1 MAGDA
6 VSRNMVW
13 KENGRTMRIVFVG
26 AGNVSIGT
34 AKALIKKGHEVIIIE
49 TDKAK
54 IDELSEEIDC
64 SFLQGDGSQPNLL
77 SEVNPAQTDFLFCLT
92 DNDHANVIASLVGR
106 SLGFSRVVT
115 SIVDPQFEG
124 ICRELG
130 LKDTIIPSRT
140 ISRYLEDLVG
150 GGENVELSTVIK
162 DEARFFT
169 LIAKE
174 EDAVAAKDLKL
185 PADAKVICYYRDGK
199 FSHAD
204 EETTFRIGD
213 EVVILSHSKN
223 MPALQERWQP
233 KPAKEELADSASKK
247 NK

>member
-1 MAGDA
+1 M
-6 VSRNMVW
+6 
-13 KENGRTMRIVFVG
+13 RTVFVG
-26 AGNVSIGT
+26 AGKVSIGT
-34 AKALIKKGHEVIIIE
+34 AKALIKKGHEVVIIE
-49 TDKAK
+49 TDRAR

-64 SFLQGDGSQPNLL
+64 SFLQGDGSQPNILR
-77 SEVNPAQTDFLFCLT
+77 EVNPAQTDVLYCLT
-92 DNDHANVIASLVGR
+92 NSDQANVIASLIGR
-106 SLGFSRVVT
+106 SLGFKRVVT
-115 SIVDPQFEG
+115 SIGDPQFEG
-124 ICRELG
+124 ICHELG

-140 ISRYLEDLVG
+140 ISRYLEDMVG
-150 GGENVELSTVIK
+150 GTENVELSTVLK

-174 EDAVAAKDLKL
+174 EDAVTARDLKL
-185 PADAKVICYYRDGK
+185 PGDAKVICYYRDGK

-213 EVVILSHSKN
+213 EVVILTHSKH

-233 KPAKEELADSASKK
+233 EPAQEEQADSASKK

>member
-1 MAGDA
+1 M
-6 VSRNMVW
+6 
-13 KENGRTMRIVFVG
+13 RTVFVG
-26 AGNVSIGT
+26 AGKVSIGT
-34 AKALIKKGHEVIIIE
+34 AKALIKKGHEVVIIE

-54 IDELSEEIDC
+54 IDELSEVMDC
-64 SFLQGDGSQPNLL
+64 SFLQGDGSQPNILR
-77 SEVNPAQTDFLFCLT
+77 EVNPTQTDFLYCLT
-92 DNDHANVIASLVGR
+92 DSDQANVIASLVGR
-106 SLGFSRVVT
+106 SLGFKRVVT
-115 SIVDPQFEG
+115 RIGDPQFEV
-124 ICRELG
+124 ICHELG

-140 ISRYLEDLVG
+140 ISRYLGDMVG
-150 GGENVELSTVIK
+150 GTENVDLSAVLK

-169 LIAKE
+169 LTAKE

-213 EVVILSHSKN
+213 EVVILTHSKN

-233 KPAKEELADSASKK
+233 KSAQAESADAASPD
-247 NK
+247 

>member
-1 MAGDA
+1 M
-6 VSRNMVW
+6 
-13 KENGRTMRIVFVG
+13 RTVFVG
-26 AGNVSIGT
+26 AGKVSVET
-34 AKALIKKGHEVIIIE
+34 AKVLIKKGHEVVIIE
-49 TDKAK
+49 NDKAK
-54 IDELSEEIDC
+54 IDELSEEMDC

-77 SEVNPAQTDFLFCLT
+77 REVNPGQTDFLFCLT
-92 DNDHANVIASLVGR
+92 NSDQDNVIASLVGR
-106 SLGFSRVVT
+106 SLGFNRIVT
-115 SIVDPQFEG
+115 SIGDPQFEG

-140 ISRYLEDLVG
+140 ISRYLEDMVA

-162 DEARFFT
+162 HEARFFT

-174 EDAVAAKDLKL
+174 EDAIAAKDLKL

-213 EVVILSHSKN
+213 EVVILTHSKN

-233 KPAKEELADSASKK
+233 KPAQEESADSASKK
-247 NK
+247 EK

>member
-1 MAGDA
+1 M
-6 VSRNMVW
+6 
-13 KENGRTMRIVFVG
+13 RTVFVG
-26 AGNVSIGT
+26 AGEVSIGT
-34 AKALIKKGHEVIIIE
+34 AKALIKKGHEVVIIE

-54 IDELSEEIDC
+54 IDELSEVMDC
-64 SFLQGDGSQPNLL
+64 SFLQGDGSQPNILR
-77 SEVNPAQTDFLFCLT
+77 EVNPTQTDFLYCLT
-92 DNDHANVIASLVGR
+92 DSDQANVIASLVGR
-106 SLGFSRVVT
+106 SLGFRRVVT
-115 SIVDPQFEG
+115 RIGDPQFEV
-124 ICRELG
+124 ICHELG

-140 ISRYLEDLVG
+140 ISRYLGDMVG
-150 GGENVELSTVIK
+150 GTENVDLSAVLK

-169 LIAKE
+169 LTAKE

-213 EVVILSHSKN
+213 EVVILTHSKN

-233 KPAKEELADSASKK
+233 KSAQAESADAASPD
-247 NK
+247 

>member
-1 MAGDA
+1 M
-6 VSRNMVW
+6 
-13 KENGRTMRIVFVG
+13 RTVFVG
-26 AGNVSIGT
+26 AGEVSIGT
-34 AKALIKKGHEVIIIE
+34 AKALIKKGHEVVIIE

-54 IDELSEEIDC
+54 IDELSEVMDC
-64 SFLQGDGSQPNLL
+64 SFLQGDGSQPNILR
-77 SEVNPAQTDFLFCLT
+77 EVNPTQTDFLYCLT
-92 DNDHANVIASLVGR
+92 DSDQANVIASLVGR
-106 SLGFSRVVT
+106 SLGFKRVVT
-115 SIVDPQFEG
+115 RIGDPQFEV
-124 ICRELG
+124 ICHELG

-140 ISRYLEDLVG
+140 ISRYLGDMVG
-150 GGENVELSTVIK
+150 GTENVDLSAVLK

-169 LIAKE
+169 LTAKE

-213 EVVILSHSKN
+213 EVVILTHSKN

-233 KPAKEELADSASKK
+233 KSAQAESADAASPD
-247 NK
+247 

>member
-1 MAGDA
+1 M
-6 VSRNMVW
+6 
-13 KENGRTMRIVFVG
+13 RTVFIG
-26 AGNVSIGT
+26 AGEVSIET
-34 AKALIKKGHEVIIIE
+34 AKAFVKKGHEVIIIE

-54 IDELSEEIDC
+54 IDELSEEMDC
-64 SFLQGDGSQPNLL
+64 SFLQGDGSRPDILR
-77 SEVNPAQTDFLFCLT
+77 EVNPEQTDFLFCLT
-92 DNDHANVIASLVGR
+92 DSDQHNVIASLVGR
-106 SLGFSRVVT
+106 SLSFKRVVT
-115 SIVDPQFEG
+115 SIGDPQFEV

-140 ISRYLEDLVG
+140 ISRYLEDMVG
-150 GGENVELSTVIK
+150 GTEDVDLSAVIK

-174 EDAVAAKDLKL
+174 EDTVAAKDLKL

-213 EVVILSHSKN
+213 EVVILTHSKN

-233 KPAKEELADSASKK
+233 KSAQAESADAASPD
-247 NK
+247 

>member
-1 MAGDA
+1 M
-6 VSRNMVW
+6 
-13 KENGRTMRIVFVG
+13 RTVFVG
-26 AGNVSIGT
+26 AGKVSIGT
-34 AKALIKKGHEVIIIE
+34 AKALIKKGHEVVIVE
-49 TDKAK
+49 TDKAR
-54 IDELSEEIDC
+54 IDELSEEMDC
-64 SFLQGDGSQPNLL
+64 SFLQGDGSQPNILR
-77 SEVNPAQTDFLFCLT
+77 EVNPAQTDFLFCFT
-92 DNDHANVIASLVGR
+92 DSDQANVIASLVGR
-106 SLGFSRVVT
+106 SLGFKRVVT
-115 SIVDPQFEG
+115 GIGDPQFEG

-140 ISRYLEDLVG
+140 ISRYLEDMVG
-150 GGENVELSTVIK
+150 GTENVELSTVLK

-213 EVVILSHSKN
+213 EVVILTHSKN
-223 MPALQERWQP
+223 MPGLQERWQP
-233 KPAKEELADSASKK
+233 KPA
-247 NK
+247 

>member
-1 MAGDA
+1 M
-6 VSRNMVW
+6 
-13 KENGRTMRIVFVG
+13 RTVFVG
-26 AGNVSIGT
+26 AGKVSVET
-34 AKALIKKGHEVIIIE
+34 AKALIKKGHEVVIIE

-54 IDELSEEIDC
+54 IDELSEEMDC
-64 SFLQGDGSQPNLL
+64 SFLQGDGSQPNILR
-77 SEVNPAQTDFLFCLT
+77 EVNPTQTDFLYCLT
-92 DNDHANVIASLVGR
+92 DSDQANVIASLVGR
-106 SLGFSRVVT
+106 SLGFKRVVT
-115 SIVDPQFEG
+115 SIGDPQFEG
-124 ICRELG
+124 ICHELG

-140 ISRYLEDLVG
+140 ISRYLGDMVG
-150 GGENVELSTVIK
+150 GTENVDLSAVLK

-169 LIAKE
+169 LTAKE

-213 EVVILSHSKN
+213 EVVILTHSKN

-233 KPAKEELADSASKK
+233 KSAQAESADAASPD
-247 NK
+247 